1 MALSSNSLIHF
12 TKTQEALHGI
22 IKEGFKLKY
31 CKETF
36 DLFGHDDVVHVP
48 MVSFCDIPFSQIKN
62 HVNDYGPFGIGLS
75 KAWALKMRLNP
86 VLYIQSNSHL
96 ANSYYNMMLILH
108 RKEKEGVL
116 DKDARRLGSEI
127 IRYVKKYEG
136 MLEREGKPAELR
148 RFSDEREWRF
158 VPEADDSYPMLLTPS
173 DFKEVTADGANSKLN
188 DIRLKFDA
196 DDINYLVIRDDQDIK
211 GLIAHLRDV
220 LGSRST
226 TSQIERL
233 FTRIITKEQ
242 IWGDF

>member
-36 DLFGHDDVVHVP
+36 DLDGQDNVVHVP

-62 HVNDYGPFGIGLS
+62 HVDDYGSFGIGLS
-75 KAWALKMRLNP
+75 KSWALKMRLNP

-96 ANSYYNMMLILH
+96 ANSYYKMMVILQE
-108 RKEKEGVL
+108 KEKEGVL
-116 DKDARRLGSEI
+116 DNAARRLGSEI

-136 MLEREGKPAELR
+136 LLERAGEPEKLR
-148 RFSDEREWRF
+148 RFSDEREWRY
-158 VPEADDSYPMLLTPS
+158 VPEADGSHPLLLVPE
-173 DFKEVTADGANSKLN
+173 DFKRMTADTANSKLR
-188 DIRLKFDA
+188 DIRLKFEV
-196 DDINYLVIRDDQDIK
+196 DDINYLVIRDDRDIK
-211 GLIAHLRDV
+211 GMITHLRDV
-220 LGSRST
+220 YGGDST
-226 TSQIERL
+226 SEQIERL